1 MGIKAGPNISKASL
15 IFSMDGASPRAF
27 NSATNEVE
35 DSARGRNRKRRRKCN
50 INGGSGHHKSKGRGS
65 FSMDGS
71 DDYMSLGDD
80 DELSAFSQFSIC
92 AWIYPTTSA
101 NFWVVSKGING
112 DDEDDSEFGL
122 YLNGDGKAEVIIYDE
137 SEDKFTKSTCANAL
151 AANKWHFVSATF
163 DGSNLRVSSNID
175 DKGATQASTV
185 VIEDGGS
192 QIYIGRSHG
201 TESTDFANG
210 FIGAVYIYDEGITDT
225 DIYNLYVNTR
235 SKFKDVATR
244 VQGTGTGEED
254 VVVTAFE
261 YTTRP
266 VSSLAIANYY
276 AGTAPTVDYTID
288 WGDGTTEN
296 FTTITNLSHTYS
308 DGLTISRTIKITG
321 TYAGIMLLP
330 RNQLSGITNFG
341 SWAPTALYA
350 LYFRA
355 SSSQFTSSS
364 DYPSNIGDWDVSTVQ
379 NFRWMFAS
387 WSSYFPT
394 RKLPFNSD
402 ISSWDMSAATTLHGM
417 FIGCEDFNQD
427 IGSWDTSNVTDMTAM
442 FAGTSF
448 NQDISSWD
456 TSSVTFMGSMF
467 RSTPF
472 NQDISSWDTSSVTS
486 MAYMF
491 RSTPF
496 NQNIGSWDT
505 SSVTNF
511 YGMFTTATSFN
522 QNIGSW
528 DTSSVTNMNY
538 VFNYATSFNQDIGS
552 WDTSAATGIIAMFA
566 GCTSFNQ
573 DISSW
578 DTSSVT
584 DMNNVFN
591 SATSFNQ
598 NIGSWDTSSVTKM
611 DQMFYGDTSFNQNIG
626 SWDTS
631 SVTSLY
637 GMFNGAT
644 SFNQDIGSWDM
655 SNVTTMSS
663 MFYNASSFNQDL
675 SSWDFTGI
683 NTTNGLKNF
692 GNGANFSTTNYN
704 RLLIRWD
711 EQEDDIPNGMSVN
724 MGSST
729 YSGDDASDAREDLI
743 DDNNWTFVDGGS
755 A

>member
-1 MGIKAGPNISKASL
+1 MGIKSGPNISKASL

-50 INGGSGHHKSKGRGS
+50 INGGSGRDKSKGRGA

-71 DDYMSLGDD
+71 NDYMSLGDD

-112 DDEDDSEFGL
+112 DDEENSEFGL

-235 SKFKDVATR
+235 SKFKDVASR

-261 YTTRP
+261 YTTIP
-266 VSSLAIANYY
+266 LSSVTIYNFYQ
-276 AGTAPTVDYTID
+276 GTAPTVDYTID

-296 FTTITNLSHTYS
+296 FTTITNPSHTYS
-308 DGLTISRTIKITG
+308 DGLTTSRTIKITG
-321 TYAGIMLLP
+321 TYAGIMALP
-330 RNQLSGITNFG
+330 IRGKLDSIVSFG
-341 SWAPTALYA
+341 SWAPTSLRELYYA
-350 LYFRA
+350 A
-355 SSSQFTSSS
+355 NFTSSS
-364 DYPSNIGDWDVSTVQ
+364 DYPSNIPNWDVSTVQ
-379 NFRWMFAS
+379 NFDRCFARYIAYS
-387 WSSYFPT
+387 T
-394 RKLPFNSD
+394 RFTGYFNSD
-402 ISSWDMSAATTLHGM
+402 ISGWDVSAATFMRGM
-417 FIGCEDFNQD
+417 FILCN
-427 IGSWDTSNVTDMTAM
+427 
-442 FAGTSF
+442 SF

-456 TSSVTFMGSMF
+456 TSNVTIMSQMF
-467 RSTPF
+467 E
-472 NQDISSWDTSSVTS
+472 
-486 MAYMF
+486 
-491 RSTPF
+491 
-496 NQNIGSWDT
+496 
-505 SSVTNF
+505 
-511 YGMFTTATSFN
+511 
-522 QNIGSW
+522 
-528 DTSSVTNMNY
+528 
-538 VFNYATSFNQDIGS
+538 
-552 WDTSAATGIIAMFA
+552 

-584 DMNNVFN
+584 NMAVMFRSATSFN
-591 SATSFNQ
+591 QDISSWDTSSVTNITRMFYSSTSFNQ
-598 NIGSWDTSSVTKM
+598 NIGSWDTSSVTLM
-611 DQMFYGDTSFNQNIG
+611 NNVFSYADSFNQNIG
-626 SWDTS
+626 SWNT
-631 SVTSLY
+631 
-637 GMFNGAT
+637 
-644 SFNQDIGSWDM
+644 
-655 SNVTTMSS
+655 SNVTTFTG
-663 MFYNASSFNQDL
+663 MFQNASSFNQDL
-675 SSWDFTGI
+675 SNWDFTGI
-683 NTTNGLKNF
+683 NTTNGLNNF

-711 EQEDDIPNGMSVN
+711 DQENDIPNGMTVN

>member
-50 INGGSGHHKSKGRGS
+50 INGGSGRDKSKGRGS

-112 DDEDDSEFGL
+112 DDEENSEFGL

-137 SEDKFTKSTCANAL
+137 SEDRFTKSTCANAL

-225 DIYNLYVNTR
+225 DIYNLYVNTKSR
-235 SKFKDVATR
+235 FKDVAAR

-261 YTTRP
+261 YTTTAL
-266 VSSLAIANYY
+266 SSITITNNY

-296 FTTITNLSHTYS
+296 FTTITNPSHTYS
-308 DGLTISRTIKITG
+308 DGLSTSRTIKITG

-330 RNQLSGITNFG
+330 TKQLASITKFG
-341 SWAPTALYA
+341 NWAPTSLYQ
-350 LYFRA
+350 LFWVDSRA
-355 SSSQFTSSS
+355 SG
-364 DYPSNIGDWDVSTVQ
+364 DYPSNIGDWDVSTVK
-379 NFRWMFAS
+379 NMDEIFLGAG
-387 WSSYFPT
+387 T
-394 RKLPFNSD
+394 RLPNRFNS
-402 ISSWDMSAATTLHGM
+402 
-417 FIGCEDFNQD
+417 
-427 IGSWDTSNVTDMTAM
+427 
-442 FAGTSF
+442 
-448 NQDISSWD
+448 
-456 TSSVTFMGSMF
+456 
-467 RSTPF
+467 
-472 NQDISSWDTSSVTS
+472 DISSWDTSSVTS
-486 MAYMF
+486 LQSTF
-491 RSTPF
+491 R
-496 NQNIGSWDT
+496 
-505 SSVTNF
+505 
-511 YGMFTTATSFN
+511 
-522 QNIGSW
+522 
-528 DTSSVTNMNY
+528 
-538 VFNYATSFNQDIGS
+538 
-552 WDTSAATGIIAMFA
+552 
-566 GCTSFNQ
+566 
-573 DISSW
+573 
-578 DTSSVT
+578 
-584 DMNNVFN
+584 

-598 NIGSWDTSSVTKM
+598 NIGSWDTSSVTSM
-611 DQMFYGDTSFNQNIG
+611 NGMFFVASSFNQNIGSWDTSAVTDMNSMFSNATNFNQNIGSWDTSSVTDMRSMFVNASSFNQNIGSWDTSSVTDMGDMFYGATSFNQNIGSWNTSNVTNFNYMFWDATSFNQNIG

-631 SVTSLY
+631 SVISVTS
-637 GMFNGAT
+637 MFYGAT

-683 NTTNGLKNF
+683 NTTAGLNNF

-711 EQEDDIPNGMSVN
+711 DQENNIPNGMSVN

>member
-35 DSARGRNRKRRRKCN
+35 DSARGRNRKRKRKCN
-50 INGGSGHHKSKGRGS
+50 INGGSGRDKSKGRGS

-210 FIGAVYIYDEGITDT
+210 FIGAVYIYDEGITET
-225 DIYNLYVNTR
+225 DIYNLYVNTKSR
-235 SKFKDVATR
+235 FKDVAAR

-254 VVVTAFE
+254 VIVTAFE
-261 YTTRP
+261 YTTNP
-266 VSSLAIANYY
+266 TSGFTITNYY
-276 AGTAPTVDYTID
+276 DGTPPTVDYTID

-296 FTTITNLSHTYS
+296 FTTITNPNHTYS
-308 DGLTISRTIKITG
+308 DGLSISRTVKITG
-321 TYAGIMLLP
+321 AYAGIMLSPLKS
-330 RNQLSGITNFG
+330 LASITKFG
-341 SWAPTALYA
+341 NWAPTSLYR
-350 LYFRA
+350 LFLLDRRA
-355 SSSQFTSSS
+355 GS
-364 DYPSNIGDWDVSTVQ
+364 DYPSNIGDWDVSTVTSFKQ
-379 NFRWMFAS
+379 MFYRAT
-387 WSSYFPT
+387 Y
-394 RKLPFNSD
+394 FNSD
-402 ISSWDMSAATTLHGM
+402 ISGWDVSAATDMTGM
-417 FIGCEDFNQD
+417 FFLVSSFNQN
-427 IGSWDTSNVTDMTAM
+427 IGSWDTSNVT
-442 FAGTSF
+442 
-448 NQDISSWD
+448 
-456 TSSVTFMGSMF
+456 TFYQMF
-467 RSTPF
+467 RGA
-472 NQDISSWDTSSVTS
+472 SS
-486 MAYMF
+486 
-491 RSTPF
+491 F

-505 SSVTNF
+505 SSVTVMTQMLAN
-511 YGMFTTATSFN
+511 TTSFN

-528 DTSSVTNMNY
+528 DTSSVTTM
-538 VFNYATSFNQDIGS
+538 G
-552 WDTSAATGIIAMFA
+552 AMF
-566 GCTSFNQ
+566 SY
-573 DISSW
+573 
-578 DTSSVT
+578 
-584 DMNNVFN
+584 
-591 SATSFNQ
+591 ATSFNQ
-598 NIGSWDTSSVTKM
+598 NIGSWNTSNVTNF
-611 DQMFYGDTSFNQNIG
+611 QNMFQAASSFNQNIG
-626 SWDTS
+626 SWNT
-631 SVTSLY
+631 
-637 GMFNGAT
+637 
-644 SFNQDIGSWDM
+644 
-655 SNVTTMSS
+655 SNVTSFRG
-663 MFYNASSFNQDL
+663 MFYLANSFNQDL
-675 SSWDFTGI
+675 SNWDFTGI
-683 NTTNGLKNF
+683 NTTNGLDNF

-711 EQEDDIPNGMSVN
+711 EQENDIPNGMTVN

-729 YSGDDASDAREDLI
+729 YSGDDASDARADLI